1 MPGKESERERGRERR
16 ARGCRM
22 QNENVLLGVC
32 GWVVVERRGRRR
44 VGSLPSSYIAPLF

>member
-32 GWVVVERRGRRR
+32 GWVVVEEREEEG
-44 VGSLPSSYIAPLF
+44 GSLPSSYIAPLF